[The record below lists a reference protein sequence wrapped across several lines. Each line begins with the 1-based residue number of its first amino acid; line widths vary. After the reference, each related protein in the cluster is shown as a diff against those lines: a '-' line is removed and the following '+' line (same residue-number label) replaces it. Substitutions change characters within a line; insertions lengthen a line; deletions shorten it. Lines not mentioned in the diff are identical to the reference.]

1 MIALKPYQGTTRKLV
16 VAMDVGTTY
25 SGVAYAILDPGEVP
39 QIQGITRYPGQ
50 ENAAGS
56 SKIPSILYYR
66 QDGTVHSAGAEAA
79 QPGMDLAAEDEDL
92 VFVEWF
98 KLHLRPERLD
108 SGQIRRQDLP
118 PLPHGKT
125 VLDVFADFLR
135 YLITCTQRYISETHA
150 NGESL
155 WSSLKDRIEF
165 VLSHPNGWEGPQQ
178 GKMRQAAVMAGL
190 VPDTPNGHERVH
202 FVTEGEASLQFCVRG
217 GLAADIIADG
227 ESVMIVDAGGGT
239 VDISTYS
246 FLSTSPLTV
255 EEIASADCLLQG
267 STRVNVRAGTFL
279 RDRLKDSAYGNEEDI
294 KVMLD
299 YFDKSTKPIFKDKK
313 DAAYIKFGTMKCNDP
328 KVNIRRGQLTL
339 TGAEMESF
347 FAPCL
352 EAIVRAITDQRQAAT
367 HEVSTIFLVGGF
379 AASPWL
385 YNNLQQELRGLGMT
399 LYRPDTHTSK
409 AVAEGAVSFYLEG
422 FVSARVIKMTYG
434 TEVNVEYDESD
445 PEHRPRKHK
454 RITRSSGRQVLPGAF
469 STIISKVRT
478 QDRYQGTRVLEEE
491 ERSQSYVKESREARG
506 LNSVSAEI
514 MGYRGIKRDPCWKDV
529 EPECFATL
537 CTVFADTSKV
547 FKSPRVGPNGMVY
560 YAQIFDVVLMC
571 GLTELKAQIRWIE
584 NVSAASACPAKI
596 VYDDDIQ
603 LAR

>member
-1 MIALKPYQGTTRKLV
+1 MIALKPYQGTVRKLV

-39 QIQGITRYPGQ
+39 QIQGITRFPGQ

-66 QDGTVHSAGAEAA
+66 RDGTVHSAGAEAA
-79 QPGMDLAAEDEDL
+79 QPGMELEAEDEDL

-135 YLITCTQRYISETHA
+135 YLFTCTQRYISETHA

-165 VLSHPNGWEGPQQ
+165 VLSHPNGWEGAQQ

-190 VPDTPNGHERVH
+190 VPDTPDGHERVH

-217 GLAADIIADG
+217 GLATDVITDG

-246 FLSTSPLTV
+246 FTSTSPLAV
-255 EEIASADCLLQG
+255 EEVASADCLLQG

-279 RDRLKDSAYGNEEDI
+279 RERLKDSAYGNDEDI

-339 TGAEMESF
+339 TGVEMESF

-352 EAIVRAITDQRQAAT
+352 EAIVKAVSAQRQAAT
-367 HEVSTIFLVGGF
+367 HAVSTIFLVGGF

-385 YNNLQQELRGLGMT
+385 YNNLQRSLRSLGLT
-399 LYRPDTHTSK
+399 VYRPDTHTSK

-422 FVSARVIKMTYG
+422 FVSARVIKTTYG
-434 TEVNVEYDESD
+434 TEVDVEYDESD
-445 PEHRPRKHK
+445 PEHRLRKHK
-454 RITRSSGRQVLPGAF
+454 QFTRSSGRIMLPDAF
-469 STIISKVRT
+469 STIISK
-478 QDRYQGTRVLEEE
+478 GTRVLEEE
-491 ERSQSYVKESREARG
+491 ERTASYVQETREARG

-514 MGYRGIKRDPCWKDV
+514 MAYRGAKRNPCWEDL
-529 EPECFATL
+529 EPECFTTL

-547 FKSPRVGPNGMVY
+547 FKSPRIGPNGSVY
-560 YAQIFDVVLMC
+560 YAQRFDVVLMC
-571 GLTELKAQIRWIE
+571 GLTELKAQIRWME
-584 NVSAASACPAKI
+584 NGEERRGPAKI
-596 VYDDDIQ
+596 VYDDDIR
-603 LAR
+603 LA